1 LVPFRETISI
11 SPPQHT
17 SSISQPLSTSVWTA
31 GDAVSSKLGFQL
43 LDQLDNIY
51 YFLYREKNAPN
62 FRILFSMHSIQKLS
76 GEISRLYNMVI
87 QAAAYYFGYQVE
99 M

>member
-1 LVPFRETISI
+1 VATTLDVSSEYTLSLCPPITMALATFREYILSI

-31 GDAVSSKLGFQL
+31 SDAVSSKLGFQL

-51 YFLYREKNAPN
+51 YF
-62 FRILFSMHSIQKLS
+62 FI
-76 GEISRLYNMVI
+76 
-87 QAAAYYFGYQVE
+87 
-99 M
+99 